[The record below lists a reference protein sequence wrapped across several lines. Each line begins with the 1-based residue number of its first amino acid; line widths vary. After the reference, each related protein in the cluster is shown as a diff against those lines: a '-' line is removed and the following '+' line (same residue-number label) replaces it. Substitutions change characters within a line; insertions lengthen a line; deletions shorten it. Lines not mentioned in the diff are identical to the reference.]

1 LLNPAGYF
9 DALIQFVDHSVA
21 EGYMRQTHRDILLI
35 DADPDALLD
44 RLEAYE
50 PPEIP
55 KWITGAGD
63 T

>member
-1 LLNPAGYF
+1 MPGTGSGPGSTP
-9 DALIQFVDHSVA
+9 SVA

-44 RLEAYE
+44 RLEAYD